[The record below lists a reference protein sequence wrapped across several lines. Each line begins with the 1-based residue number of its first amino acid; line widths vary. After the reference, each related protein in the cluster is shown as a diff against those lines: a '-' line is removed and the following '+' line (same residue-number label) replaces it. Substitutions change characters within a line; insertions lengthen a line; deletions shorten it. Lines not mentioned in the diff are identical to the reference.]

1 MRRLAASREPGFATY
16 RNLKVGSRFTQ
27 GRALERGLK
36 EAAMHPLNDNKDDLF
51 ISRLVAIAESH
62 EPENERIER
71 AIDLCASH
79 LVDIKKSHGIDP
91 HEKPT
96 SGTIAQVA
104 NEIASLRDRV
114 RKREDATP
122 SNSVVARVLK
132 AARSAI
138 EVETRGNDTM
148 REILKEELLQD
159 PR

>member
-1 MRRLAASREPGFATY
+1 
-16 RNLKVGSRFTQ
+16 
-27 GRALERGLK
+27 
-36 EAAMHPLNDNKDDLF
+36 F

-91 HEKPT
+91 HDKPT
-96 SGTIAQVA
+96 SSTIAQVA
-104 NEIASLRDRV
+104 NEIASLCDRV

-148 REILKEELLQD
+148 REILKQELLQD